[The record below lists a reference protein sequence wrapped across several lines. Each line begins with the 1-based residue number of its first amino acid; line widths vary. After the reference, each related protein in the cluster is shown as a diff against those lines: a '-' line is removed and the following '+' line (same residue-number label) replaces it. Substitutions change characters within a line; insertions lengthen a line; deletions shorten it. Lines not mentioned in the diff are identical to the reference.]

1 MDQDSHDR
9 PDAADGDQGSDAPPS
24 VPDEALPEDL
34 QPTEDNPLAQP
45 ADDDVPDDIL
55 TQGVGHGDSG
65 RSPED
70 DSTSG
75 SGDVVGDDDESAT
88 SADEASS
95 GAGSS

>member
-1 MDQDSHDR
+1 MTQE
-9 PDAADGDQGSDAPPS
+9 PS
-24 VPDEALPEDL
+24 ERDDEKTESGPTLDVPDEQLPEDL

-65 RSPED
+65 GSPED
-70 DSTSG
+70 DSVSG
-75 SGDVVGDDDESAT
+75 NSDEVGEDDESTT
-88 SADEASS
+88 SPDGTSS